1 MLFLPSVALCCFST
15 AVVAMAAELL
25 QDQLSL
31 TSKEDD
37 KLSFICKNTDQCV
50 TYSDQSSYIFWYQKR
65 ETETFT
71 VILRINIKVSTNCEV
86 YSGFNH
92 PQKDDFS
99 AVRKGKGC
107 ELRINKVKLLHSA
120 TYYCSCWKRG
130 YLYGIFGS
138 GTRLYVTAER
148 VVKPKVSVYPASRAD
163 LKGKSSLLCLATS
176 MFPPLVRFSWRREE
190 TGTTEGETV
199 ELGEPGRPAAILLID
214 REKAA
219 AYPYVCSVKHQ
230 GGAVEARIPAGNEGR
245 PLVFSADLASFFTLD
260 SFSISEP
267 PVAPTTAAAASG
279 PPERD
284 TAHQTDFLSSLEH
297 QGGAVEARI
306 PAQTLQNRTNCRS
319 YSGALLSAGKSNRT
333 KRFHCIGHNSAIF
346 YLIP

>member
-15 AVVAMAAELL
+15 AAVAMAAELL

-31 TSKEDD
+31 TSREDE
-37 KLSFICKNTDQCV
+37 KVSFSCKDTDQCD
-50 TYSDQSSYIFWYQKR
+50 SDYVFWYQKK

-71 VILRINIKVSTNCEV
+71 LILRIYKKNCDV
-86 YSGFNH
+86 NSGYNH

-99 AVRKGKGC
+99 AVRTENGC

-120 TYYCSCWKRG
+120 TYYCSCLKSG
-130 YLYGIFGS
+130 YFTVAVGFYLIFGS

-284 TAHQTDFLSSLEH
+284 TAHQTDCKITCCCTFTTQHLDSLGLYSCEEH
-297 QGGAVEARI
+297 K
-306 PAQTLQNRTNCRS
+306 LHLN
-319 YSGALLSAGKSNRT
+319 
-333 KRFHCIGHNSAIF
+333 
-346 YLIP
+346 

>member
-15 AVVAMAAELL
+15 AAVAMAAELL

-31 TSKEDD
+31 TSKEDE
-37 KLSFICKNTDQCV
+37 KVSFSCKNTDQCY
-50 TYSDQSSYIFWYQKR
+50 TNSNNNSYVYWYQKR

-71 VILRINIKVSTNCEV
+71 VILRINIKVSANCEV

-120 TYYCSCWKRG
+120 TYYCSCYKSG
-130 YLYGIFGS
+130 YFTVVYKIFGS

-284 TAHQTDFLSSLEH
+284 TAHQTDCKITCCCTFTTQHLDSLGLYSCEEH
-297 QGGAVEARI
+297 K
-306 PAQTLQNRTNCRS
+306 LHLN
-319 YSGALLSAGKSNRT
+319 
-333 KRFHCIGHNSAIF
+333 
-346 YLIP
+346 

>member
-1 MLFLPSVALCCFST
+1 MENYTIGST
-15 AVVAMAAELL
+15 ELSITTGGLICPPQGAMGAAVAMAAELL

-31 TSKEDD
+31 TSREDE
-37 KLSFICKNTDQCV
+37 KVSFSCKNTDQCY
-50 TYSDQSSYIFWYQKR
+50 TNSDQNSYVFWYQKK

-71 VILRINIKVSTNCEV
+71 VILNINRKNCDV
-86 YSGFNH
+86 DSSYSH

-99 AVRKGKGC
+99 AVRTENGC

-120 TYYCSCWKRG
+120 TYYCSCYKEKPGSYG
-130 YLYGIFGS
+130 YYIFGS

-245 PLVFSADLASFFTLD
+245 PLVFSSLLWLQQQLLQPAALQKETQLTRLTLVLFVLSPVSFQ
-260 SFSISEP
+260 S
-267 PVAPTTAAAASG
+267 
-279 PPERD
+279 
-284 TAHQTDFLSSLEH
+284 Q
-297 QGGAVEARI
+297 
-306 PAQTLQNRTNCRS
+306 CRVK
-319 YSGALLSAGKSNRT
+319 LLSLVYTVMIVKSMVYCCGLSLLMIHTNKGGST
-333 KRFHCIGHNSAIF
+333 NTHAD
-346 YLIP
+346 

>member
-15 AVVAMAAELL
+15 AAVAMAAELL

-31 TSKEDD
+31 TSREDE
-37 KLSFICKNTDQCV
+37 KVSFSCKNTDQCY
-50 TYSDQSSYIFWYQKR
+50 TYSDQNSYVFWYQKK
-65 ETETFT
+65 ETETFR
-71 VILRINIKVSTNCEV
+71 VILNINRRVSKNCEV
-86 YSGFNH
+86 YSGYNH

-99 AVRKGKGC
+99 AVRTENGC

-120 TYYCSCWKRG
+120 TYYCSCWKSG
-130 YLYGIFGS
+130 YFTVGGNWYKIFGS

-230 GGAVEARIPAGNEGR
+230 GGAVEARIPA
-245 PLVFSADLASFFTLD
+245 
-260 SFSISEP
+260 EP

-284 TAHQTDFLSSLEH
+284 TAHQTDCKITCCCTFTTQHLDSLGLYSCEEH
-297 QGGAVEARI
+297 K
-306 PAQTLQNRTNCRS
+306 LHLN
-319 YSGALLSAGKSNRT
+319 
-333 KRFHCIGHNSAIF
+333 
-346 YLIP
+346 

>member
-15 AVVAMAAELL
+15 AAVAMAAELL

-31 TSKEDD
+31 TSREDE
-37 KLSFICKNTDQCV
+37 KVSFSCKNTDQCY
-50 TYSDQSSYIFWYQKR
+50 TYSDQNSYVFWYQKK
-65 ETETFT
+65 ETETFR
-71 VILRINIKVSTNCEV
+71 VILNINRRVSKNCEV
-86 YSGFNH
+86 DSRYNH

-99 AVRKGKGC
+99 AVRTENGC

-120 TYYCSCWKRG
+120 TYYCSCLKSG

-230 GGAVEARIPAGNEGR
+230 GGAVEA
-245 PLVFSADLASFFTLD
+245 L
-260 SFSISEP
+260 
-267 PVAPTTAAAASG
+267 
-279 PPERD
+279 
-284 TAHQTDFLSSLEH
+284 
-297 QGGAVEARI
+297 I
-306 PAQTLQNRTNCRS
+306 PAQTDCKITCCLCKFTTNHLLVLFVLSPVSFQSQCRVK
-319 YSGALLSAGKSNRT
+319 LLSLVYTVMIVKSMVYCCGLSLLMIHTNKGGST
-333 KRFHCIGHNSAIF
+333 NTHAD
-346 YLIP
+346 

>member
-15 AVVAMAAELL
+15 AAVAMAAELL

-31 TSKEDD
+31 TSREDE
-37 KLSFICKNTDQCV
+37 KVSFSCKNTDQCGGDYV
-50 TYSDQSSYIFWYQKR
+50 FWYQKK

-71 VILRINIKVSTNCEV
+71 VILNINRKNCDV
-86 YSGFNH
+86 DSSYNH

-99 AVRKGKGC
+99 AVRTENGC

-120 TYYCSCWKRG
+120 TYYCSCWN

-230 GGAVEARIPAGNEGR
+230 GGAVEARIPA
-245 PLVFSADLASFFTLD
+245 
-260 SFSISEP
+260 EP

-284 TAHQTDFLSSLEH
+284 TAHQTDCKITCCCTFTTQHLDSLGLYSCEEH
-297 QGGAVEARI
+297 K
-306 PAQTLQNRTNCRS
+306 LHLN
-319 YSGALLSAGKSNRT
+319 
-333 KRFHCIGHNSAIF
+333 
-346 YLIP
+346 

>member
-15 AVVAMAAELL
+15 AAVAMAAELL

-31 TSKEDD
+31 TSKVNE
-37 KLSFICKNTDQCV
+37 KVSFSCKDTDQCYLDYV
-50 TYSDQSSYIFWYQKR
+50 YWYQKK

-71 VILRINIKVSTNCEV
+71 VIIRIDISDGDVNSD
-86 YSGFNH
+86 YNH
-92 PQKDDFS
+92 PQIADFS
-99 AVRKGKGC
+99 VERKGKGC

-120 TYYCSCWKRG
+120 TYYCSCWKSG

-230 GGAVEARIPAGNEGR
+230 GGAVEA
-245 PLVFSADLASFFTLD
+245 L
-260 SFSISEP
+260 
-267 PVAPTTAAAASG
+267 
-279 PPERD
+279 
-284 TAHQTDFLSSLEH
+284 
-297 QGGAVEARI
+297 I
-306 PAQTLQNRTNCRS
+306 PAQTDCKITCCLCKFTTNHLYSLGDLQCVMIR
-319 YSGALLSAGKSNRT
+319 
-333 KRFHCIGHNSAIF
+333 I
-346 YLIP
+346 

>member
-15 AVVAMAAELL
+15 AAVAIAAELL

-31 TSKEDD
+31 TSREDE
-37 KLSFICKNTDQCV
+37 KVSFSCKNTGQCY
-50 TYSDQSSYIFWYQKR
+50 TFSDQSSYVYWYQKK
-65 ETETFT
+65 ETETFR
-71 VILRINIKVSTNCEV
+71 VILDINRRDGEV
-86 YSGFNH
+86 DSSYNH

-99 AVRKGKGC
+99 AVRTENGC
-107 ELRINKVKLLHSA
+107 ELQINKVKLLHSA
-120 TYYCSCWKRG
+120 TYYCSCYKSG
-130 YLYGIFGS
+130 YFTVGDKIFGS

-284 TAHQTDFLSSLEH
+284 TAHQTDCKITCCCTFTTQHLDSLGLYSCEEH
-297 QGGAVEARI
+297 K
-306 PAQTLQNRTNCRS
+306 LHLN
-319 YSGALLSAGKSNRT
+319 
-333 KRFHCIGHNSAIF
+333 
-346 YLIP
+346 

>member
-15 AVVAMAAELL
+15 AAVAMAAELL

-31 TSKEDD
+31 TSKVNE
-37 KLSFICKNTDQCV
+37 KVSFSCKDTDQCDDDYV
-50 TYSDQSSYIFWYQKR
+50 YWYQKK

-71 VILRINIKVSTNCEV
+71 VIVRIDISDGEV
-86 YSGFNH
+86 YSGYNH

-120 TYYCSCWKRG
+120 TYYCSCYNYW
-130 YLYGIFGS
+130 YGIFGS

-199 ELGEPGRPAAILLID
+199 EFGEPGRPAAILLID
-214 REKAA
+214 QEKAA

-230 GGAVEARIPAGNEGR
+230 GGAVEARIPA
-245 PLVFSADLASFFTLD
+245 
-260 SFSISEP
+260 
-267 PVAPTTAAAASG
+267 
-279 PPERD
+279 
-284 TAHQTDFLSSLEH
+284 QTD
-297 QGGAVEARI
+297 
-306 PAQTLQNRTNCRS
+306 CRS

>member
-15 AVVAMAAELL
+15 AAVAMAAELL

-31 TSKEDD
+31 TSREDE
-37 KLSFICKNTDQCV
+37 KVSFSCKNTDQCY
-50 TYSDQSSYIFWYQKR
+50 TYYVFWYQKK
-65 ETETFT
+65 ETETFR
-71 VILRINIKVSTNCEV
+71 VILDIDRRESKNCKVD
-86 YSGFNH
+86 SGYNH

-99 AVRKGKGC
+99 AVRTENGC

-120 TYYCSCWKRG
+120 TYYCSCGKSG
-130 YLYGIFGS
+130 NYYIEFGS

-306 PAQTLQNRTNCRS
+306 PAQTLQNRTNCKITCCLCKFTTNHL
-319 YSGALLSAGKSNRT
+319 YSLGDLQCVMIR
-333 KRFHCIGHNSAIF
+333 I
-346 YLIP
+346 